1 MTVEPIAETLVCAQV
16 VRKIPLALLLALK
29 VAWLWGLM
37 LVLHE
42 VGHCATALLTGGQIT
57 ATDLRPG
64 IPGHTLVN
72 PDPQPDLV
80 VWGGFLSGCGVP
92 ALIWAVC
99 VGLRLPLRVEAQ
111 SLTGFCLLANGA
123 YLAAGGSESLTDTGV
138 LLQLGWSWPL
148 LIVISLGLAVPG
160 YALLRHAFRQWLA
173 GLRHAQNLWRSL
185 LVRGLLF
192 VLWVS
197 LQAALTNQ
205 FHLAG

>member
-1 MTVEPIAETLVCAQV
+1 MTVEPMKATWVGPPV
-16 VRKIPLALLLALK
+16 VRKISLALLLAFE
-29 VAWLWGLM
+29 VAWLWVLM
-37 LVLHE
+37 LFLHE

-57 ATDLRPG
+57 TTDLRPG

-92 ALIWAVC
+92 ALVWAVC
-99 VGLRLPLRVEAQ
+99 VGLRLALRVEAQ
-111 SLTGFCLLANGA
+111 LLTGFCLLANGA

-148 LIVISLGLAVPG
+148 LIVIGLGLAVPG
-160 YALLRHAFRQWLA
+160 YALLRHAFLQRLA
-173 GLRHAQNLWRSL
+173 GLRVRQNLWRSV

-197 LQAALTNQ
+197 LQAALTIQ